1 MKCLIAIVLL
11 GVCWQMP
18 ATCQSDDKAD
28 PVNLKS
34 ELELLRE
41 QVATLKADLAK
52 VERERDELRAELKT
66 KTDSEA
72 TAADDPTVA
81 PVGTTWTGKTLDQKG
96 NGGSSEWRVTAR
108 DDKNVTFRTQGEFGA
123 IWEYDATFTSP
134 KEFKLV
140 AVRRIQKNSKVK
152 NKDLEPV
159 GAVTG
164 RGSITAKNQLTAEI
178 HWKEGKL
185 DMKFLGDF
193 VEPKVKE

>member
-1 MKCLIAIVLL
+1 MKCLIVMVLL
-11 GVCWQMP
+11 GVCWP
-18 ATCQSDDKAD
+18 LHTTCQADDKAD
-28 PVNLKS
+28 LAKLKS
-34 ELELLRE
+34 EIESLQQ
-41 QVATLKADLAK
+41 QVATLKSDLTD
-52 VERERDELRAELKT
+52 VERERDELRAELQK
-66 KTDSEA
+66 KTDTEA
-72 TAADDPTVA
+72 KTTDESTVA
-81 PVGTTWTGKTLDQKG
+81 PVGMTWKGKTINQKG
-96 NGGSSEWRVTAR
+96 EGQAAEWRVIAR
-108 DDKNVTFRTQGEFGA
+108 DDKNVTFRVQAEFGD

-140 AVRRIQKNSKVK
+140 AARRIQKNSKVK